1 MRVISGTARGSRLKS
16 PEGVSTRPTTDRIK
30 ESLFN
35 IVAPDL
41 YDCRFLDLF
50 SGSGSIAIEALSR
63 GACEAVLV
71 DNSPHALE
79 IIKENLEHTKLD
91 KKAEV
96 IKTDAVSALK
106 QLSSAQRKFDIIFM
120 DPPYASG
127 LYSDVLETVVKL
139 GILDKYGII
148 IAEQSSKEEIIN
160 IKGLVNYRVKDY
172 KTTKMAFY
180 ALEDNN
186 D

>member
-79 IIKENLEHTKLD
+79 IIKENLEHTKRYKNRCCFSFKTAELGP
-91 KKAEV
+91 KKV
-96 IKTDAVSALK
+96 
-106 QLSSAQRKFDIIFM
+106 
-120 DPPYASG
+120 
-127 LYSDVLETVVKL
+127 
-139 GILDKYGII
+139 
-148 IAEQSSKEEIIN
+148 
-160 IKGLVNYRVKDY
+160 
-172 KTTKMAFY
+172 
-180 ALEDNN
+180 
-186 D
+186 

>member
-1 MRVISGTARGSRLKS
+1 M
-16 PEGVSTRPTTDRIK
+16 
-30 ESLFN
+30 
-35 IVAPDL
+35 APDL